1 MDRMIY
7 LSMAGA
13 RQVEL
18 AQAAN
23 NNNLANATTTGFR
36 ADLDAFRS
44 LPVYGP
50 THASRVFASE
60 ESSGV
65 DLTAGAIVTT
75 GRNLDVAVNGDGF
88 IAVQAPDGSE
98 AYSRA
103 GDLQTTAQG
112 LLTNGKGE
120 PIMGNGGPIA
130 LPPFERLQIGSDGT
144 ISIQPL
150 GQSADTLAA
159 IDRIKLVQP
168 EPGTLEKRPD
178 GLLGLKDGTVAPA
191 DASVS
196 LAAGALETSNVN
208 PVDAMVQMIEL
219 ARLYE
224 MNVKLMNVAN
234 ENEGASAQL
243 LSLS

>member
-13 RQVEL
+13 KQVEL

-23 NNNLANATTTGFR
+23 NHNLANATTTGFR
-36 ADLDAFRS
+36 ADMDAFS
-44 LPVYGP
+44 NLPVYGP
-50 THASRVFASE
+50 TLPSRVYASE
-60 ESSGV
+60 DQAGV
-65 DLTAGAIVTT
+65 DLNAGAIVTT
-75 GRNLDVAVNGDGF
+75 GRSLDVAVNGEGF

-98 AYSRA
+98 AYTRA
-103 GDLQTTAQG
+103 GDLRTNAQG
-112 LLTNGKGE
+112 ILTTGTGH
-120 PIMGNGGPIA
+120 PVMGNGGPVA
-130 LPPFERLQIGSDGT
+130 LPPFERIQIGADGT

-159 IDRIKLVQP
+159 IDRIKLVNP
-168 EPGTLEKRPD
+168 EPGTVEKRPD
-178 GLLGLKDGTVAPA
+178 GLLGVVGGAVADA
-191 DASVS
+191 DASVA
-196 LAAGALETSNVN
+196 LASGALETSNVN
-208 PVDAMVQMIEL
+208 TVDAMVRMIEL

-224 MNVKLMNVAN
+224 MNVKMMNIAN